1 MNNKTIDI
9 NCDLG
14 EGLEN
19 ESVLMP
25 LISSCNI
32 ACGGHA
38 GDLQTMKDV
47 IILAKQNGVK
57 IGAHPSFPD
66 KLNFGRTKMDMNAKD
81 LFDSLKHQIELLK
94 SLVET
99 AGLLLHHVKPHG
111 ALYNIASVDER
122 SAKIIVSVIK
132 NIDEYLILY
141 APFGSVIS
149 KIAQQ
154 EGLKVMF
161 EGFADRN
168 YNEDLTLVS
177 RHESNALIHDKHIM
191 FKHVEYM
198 ISFGKV
204 TAINGV
210 EVELKVDTI
219 CVHGD
224 GENIEEN
231 LSFLRR
237 KLIDNNIKIL

>member
-1 MNNKTIDI
+1 MKTVDI

-14 EGLEN
+14 EGVNN

-38 GDLQTMKDV
+38 GDLKTMIKIV
-47 IILAKQNGVK
+47 SLAKSDNVK

-66 KLNFGRTKMDMNAKD
+66 KENFGRVIVD
-81 LFDSLKHQIELLK
+81 LSSSDLYDALKSQIERLK
-94 SLVET
+94 SIVE
-99 AGLLLHHVKPHG
+99 AEQLKLHHVKPHG
-111 ALYNIASVDER
+111 ALYNLASVDEEV
-122 SAKIIVSVIK
+122 AEVVVSVIK
-132 NIDEYLILY
+132 SIDENLVLY

-149 KIAQQ
+149 KIAQD

-161 EGFADRN
+161 EAFADRN

-177 RHESNALIHDKHIM
+177 RTKSSALIHDAVMM
-191 FKHVEYM
+191 FEHVYNM
-198 ISFGKV
+198 VFFGKV
-204 TAINGV
+204 KIRSGV
-210 EVELKVDTI
+210 EVALKVDTI

-231 LSFLRR
+231 LHFLTQ
-237 KLIDNNIKIL
+237 KLIANNIEIS

>member
-1 MNNKTIDI
+1 MKTVDI

-14 EGLEN
+14 EGIGN

-38 GDLQTMKDV
+38 GDLVTMTKV
-47 IILAKQNGVK
+47 VSLAKSNNVK

-66 KLNFGRTKMDMNAKD
+66 KESFGRVIMDLSSSELYDALKSQIE
-81 LFDSLKHQIELLK
+81 SLKSIVEAEQLK
-94 SLVET
+94 
-99 AGLLLHHVKPHG
+99 LHHVKSHG
-111 ALYNIASVDER
+111 ALYNLASVDAEV
-122 SAKIIVSVIK
+122 AEVVVSVIK
-132 NIDEYLILY
+132 SIDENLVLY

-149 KIAQQ
+149 KIAQE
-154 EGLKVMF
+154 EGLRVMF

-177 RHESNALIHDKHIM
+177 RTKSNALIHDSVMI
-191 FKHVEYM
+191 FEHVYNM
-198 ISFGKV
+198 VFFGKV
-204 TAINGV
+204 KTRSGV
-210 EVELKVDTI
+210 EVALKVDTV

-231 LSFLRR
+231 LRFLTQ
-237 KLIDNNIKIL
+237 KLTANNIEIS